1 MPVGFFDWLIKS
13 DHPDRPTYTL
23 FIRPSKL
30 RRRQRFFRGL
40 NTFIRRNPP
49 QPTATQYPPKTPLC
63 VLPFGDRKEKT
74 LCEMPETHFAFL
86 CVTEMWRLICP
97 CVENAL
103 RMMGQGFIILIW
115 IRFE

>member
-1 MPVGFFDWLIKS
+1 M
-13 DHPDRPTYTL
+13 
-23 FIRPSKL
+23 PSKTPKSSQPQL
-30 RRRQRFFRGL
+30 QAAQYHVDLYPLHSSFQASPSPALLPRSQY
-40 NTFIRRNPP
+40 IHPP